1 MSVLAVSVAA
11 ACGGSEDSGGSQDA
25 GETPAGAGG
34 EGGQEAPSDQG
45 AGDTGDGDRST
56 GGGGDDDKGGAGAI
70 SACEVVTGAEIDG
83 LVGGGSVGEGQ
94 LVGNTCSW
102 PVGPVGESLDAVGV
116 SVTDTTEFTM
126 TAEEGVTS
134 MRVGFGSQAIE
145 LADLGD
151 EAVSNGAGMLAFR
164 SGDWYVTVGV
174 YVGGDLTQNQAAAES
189 LAHLV
194 VGRL

>member
-1 MSVLAVSVAA
+1 MTVFAVSVAA
-11 ACGGSEDSGGSQDA
+11 ACGGSDESGGSQDA
-25 GETPAGAGG
+25 GETAAGAGG
-34 EGGQEAPSDQG
+34 ERRQEAPSDQG
-45 AGDTGDGDRST
+45 AGDMGDGH
-56 GGGGDDDKGGAGAI
+56 KGGEEAM
-70 SACEVVTGAEIDG
+70 SACEVVTEAEIEG
-83 LVGGGSVGEGQ
+83 LLGGGSVGEGQ

-116 SVTDTTEFTM
+116 SVTDTAEFTM
-126 TAEEGVTS
+126 TAEEGVSS
-134 MRVGFGSQAIE
+134 MRDGFGSQAVE

-151 EAVSNGAGMLAFR
+151 EAVTDGAGMLAFR

-189 LAHLV
+189 LAQLV